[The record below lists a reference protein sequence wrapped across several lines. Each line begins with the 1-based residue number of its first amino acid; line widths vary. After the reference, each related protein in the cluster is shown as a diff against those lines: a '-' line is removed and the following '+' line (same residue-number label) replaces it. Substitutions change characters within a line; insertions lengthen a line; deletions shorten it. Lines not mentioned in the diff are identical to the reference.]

1 MALLTVNS
9 INQNGLDISATA
21 VAADPSLTDSVKA
34 AGDLFFYVENNDAGA
49 HTVTVAK
56 PQATAQCGNLGTLTV
71 NDIVISVPAGEAR
84 SFTIPQG
91 YSDASGNFAWTYDAV
106 TSITVG
112 VFSLA

>member
-9 INQNGLDISATA
+9 INQSGLDISATA
-21 VAADPSLTDSVKA
+21 VAADVAGDSVKSA
-34 AGDLFFYVENNDAGA
+34 SDLMIYVENNDVGA

-106 TSITVG
+106 TSVTVG

>member
-1 MALLTVNS
+1 MALLTVNN
-9 INQNGLDISATA
+9 IDQAGLDISATA
-21 VAADPSLTDSVKA
+21 VAADVAGDSVKA
-34 AGDLFFYVENNDAGA
+34 ASNLLIYVENNDAGA

-106 TSITVG
+106 TSVTIG

>member
-21 VAADPSLTDSVKA
+21 VAADAAGDSVKA
-34 AGDLFFYVENNDAGA
+34 ASDLMIYVENNDAGA
-49 HTVTVAK
+49 HTVTVPK

-71 NDIVISVPAGEAR
+71 DDIVRTVPAGEAR
-84 SFTIPQG
+84 AFTIPLG

-106 TSITVG
+106 TSVTVG

>member
-21 VAADPSLTDSVKA
+21 VAADVAGDSVKA
-34 AGDLFFYVENNDAGA
+34 AGDLFFYVENNDVGA

-56 PQATAQCGNLGTLTV
+56 PQATAKCGNLGTLTV

-106 TSITVG
+106 TSVTVG